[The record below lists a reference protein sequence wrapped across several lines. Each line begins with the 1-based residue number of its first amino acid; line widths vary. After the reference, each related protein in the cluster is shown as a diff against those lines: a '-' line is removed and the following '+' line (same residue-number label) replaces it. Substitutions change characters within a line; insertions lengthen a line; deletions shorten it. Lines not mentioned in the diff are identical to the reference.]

1 MIIAPFK
8 IIRPPLIWVG
18 EAFET
23 SSGPTIIV
31 RPNTTSL
38 SARPTRNSSGK
49 VDIAAK
55 IDPHTNRTLTNI
67 IEAFLPKMSVVDELA
82 IVSMIV
88 TPIEK
93 CTTNI

>member
-8 IIRPPLIWVG
+8 IIRPPLIWVR
-18 EAFET
+18 EASET
-23 SSGPTIIV
+23 SSEPTIIV
-31 RPNTTSL
+31 RPNITSL

-67 IEAFLPKMSVVDELA
+67 IEAFLLKMSVVDELA

>member
-8 IIRPPLIWVG
+8 VIRPPLIRVG
-18 EAFET
+18 EASET

-31 RPNTTSL
+31 RPNTTSIN
-38 SARPTRNSSGK
+38 AHPTRNSSRK
-49 VDIAAK
+49 VDIVAK
-55 IDPHTNRTLTNI
+55 IDPHINRTSTNI
-67 IEAFLPKMSVVDELA
+67 IEAFLPKMSVADELA
-82 IVSMIV
+82 IASIIV